1 MKSKE
6 ITILTNTQGAELVAN
21 ILEELGSN
29 GVSIYDTSDLAELI
43 KSDIIWDYVDES
55 LLIKNEIV
63 KVSGYFNED
72 ESVENDISKML
83 EILKDNSPF
92 KLGSLEMTVSVV
104 DDTDWLNEWKKYY
117 QPIHAGKIV
126 IVPKWINYPKQDD
139 EYIVKLDPGMAFGT
153 GSHESTFMCLSLLN
167 EIEVKDK
174 KVIDVGTGSGILG
187 IASAVMGARS
197 VEAYDIDDIAVD
209 AARENASL
217 NDIAKVFSAD
227 NANLIDKTNN
237 RFDIALA
244 NITADILIDLSKSIS
259 EYLNKNG
266 KLIISGVIATR
277 KDGVINAFKSR
288 GFSVVKEM
296 AMNDW
301 RAYLMEKNGD

>member
-63 KVSGYFNED
+63 KVSGYFKED
-72 ESVENDISKML
+72 DDIEK
-83 EILKDNSPF
+83 EIAKKLDLLKDNSPF

-126 IVPKWINYPKQDD
+126 VVPKWINYPKQDD

-167 EIEVKDK
+167 EIEVKYK
-174 KVIDVGTGSGILG
+174 TVIDVGTGSGILG
-187 IASAVMGARS
+187 IASAVMGAKS

-227 NANLIDKTNN
+227 NANLIDKTKNK
-237 RFDIALA
+237 FDIALA

-259 EYLNKNG
+259 KYLNRNG

-277 KDGVINAFKSR
+277 KDSVINAFKSR

>member
-63 KVSGYFNED
+63 KVSGYFKED
-72 ESVENDISKML
+72 DAIEKEIAKKL
-83 EILKDNSPF
+83 EFLKDNSPF
-92 KLGSLEMTVSVV
+92 KLGSLEMTASLV
-104 DDTDWLNEWKKYY
+104 DDTDWLNEWRKYY

-126 IVPKWINYPKQDD
+126 VVPKWINYPKQDD

-174 KVIDVGTGSGILG
+174 TVIDVGTGSGILG

-237 RFDIALA
+237 KFDIALA

-266 KLIISGVIATR
+266 KLIISGVIVTR
-277 KDGVINAFKSR
+277 KDSVINAFKSK

>member
-63 KVSGYFNED
+63 KVSGYFKED
-72 ESVENDISKML
+72 DAIEKEIAKKL
-83 EILKDNSPF
+83 EFLKDNSPF
-92 KLGSLEMTVSVV
+92 KLGSLEMTASLV
-104 DDTDWLNEWKKYY
+104 DDTDWLNEWRKYY

-126 IVPKWINYPKQDD
+126 VVPKWINYPKQDD

-174 KVIDVGTGSGILG
+174 TVIDVGTGSGILG

-237 RFDIALA
+237 KFDIALA

-277 KDGVINAFKSR
+277 KDSVINVFKSK

>member
-63 KVSGYFNED
+63 KVSGYFKED
-72 ESVENDISKML
+72 DAIEKEIAKKL
-83 EILKDNSPF
+83 EFLKDNSPF
-92 KLGSLEMTVSVV
+92 KLGSLEMTASLV
-104 DDTDWLNEWKKYY
+104 DDTDWLNEWRKYY

-126 IVPKWINYPKQDD
+126 VVPKWINYPKQDD

-174 KVIDVGTGSGILG
+174 NVIDVGTGSGILG

-237 RFDIALA
+237 KFDIALA

-277 KDGVINAFKSR
+277 KDSVINAFKSK

>member
-63 KVSGYFNED
+63 KVSGYFKED
-72 ESVENDISKML
+72 DAIEKEIAKKL
-83 EILKDNSPF
+83 EFLKDNSPF
-92 KLGSLEMTVSVV
+92 KLGSLEMTASLV
-104 DDTDWLNEWKKYY
+104 DDTDWLNEWRKYY

-126 IVPKWINYPKQDD
+126 VVPKWINYPKQDD

-174 KVIDVGTGSGILG
+174 TVIDVGTGSGILG

-237 RFDIALA
+237 KFDIALA

-277 KDGVINAFKSR
+277 KDSVINAFKSR

>member
-83 EILKDNSPF
+83 EMLKDNSPF

-139 EYIVKLDPGMAFGT
+139 EHIVKLDPGMAFGT

-174 KVIDVGTGSGILG
+174 TVIDVGTGSGILG

-237 RFDIALA
+237 KFDIALA

-259 EYLNKNG
+259 EYLNING

-277 KDGVINAFKSR
+277 KDSVINAFKSR

>member
-63 KVSGYFNED
+63 KVSGYFKED
-72 ESVENDISKML
+72 DAIEKDIAKKL
-83 EILKDNSPF
+83 QLLKDNSPF
-92 KLGSLEMTVSVV
+92 KLGSLEMTASLV
-104 DDTDWLNEWKKYY
+104 DDTDWLNEWRKYY

-174 KVIDVGTGSGILG
+174 TVIDVGTGSGILG

-237 RFDIALA
+237 KFDIALA

-259 EYLNKNG
+259 EYLNING

-277 KDGVINAFKSR
+277 KESVINAFKSR
-288 GFSVVKEM
+288 GFSVIKEM

>member
-21 ILEELGSN
+21 ILEEAGSN

-63 KVSGYFNED
+63 KVSGYFQED
-72 ESVENDISKML
+72 ESVENDISKTL
-83 EILKDNSPF
+83 EILKGNSPF
-92 KLGSLEMTVSVV
+92 NLGSLEMTTSVV

-126 IVPKWINYPKQDD
+126 VVPKWINYPQKED
-139 EYIVKLDPGMAFGT
+139 EFIVKLDPGMAFGT

-167 EIEVKDK
+167 EIQVKDK
-174 KVIDVGTGSGILG
+174 TVIDVGTGSGILG

-217 NDIAKVFSAD
+217 NDIANVFSAD
-227 NANLIDKTNN
+227 NANLIDKTKNK
-237 RFDIALA
+237 FDIALA

-277 KDGVINAFKSR
+277 KDSVVDAFKSS
-288 GFSVVKEM
+288 GFTVFKEM

>member
-63 KVSGYFNED
+63 KVSGYFKED
-72 ESVENDISKML
+72 DAIEKEIAKKL
-83 EILKDNSPF
+83 EFLKDNSPF
-92 KLGSLEMTVSVV
+92 KLGSLEMTAFLV
-104 DDTDWLNEWKKYY
+104 DDTDWLNEWRKYY

-126 IVPKWINYPKQDD
+126 VVPKWINYPKQDD

-174 KVIDVGTGSGILG
+174 TVIDVGTGSGILG

-237 RFDIALA
+237 KFDIALA

-277 KDGVINAFKSR
+277 KDSVINAFKSK

>member
-63 KVSGYFNED
+63 KVSGYFKED
-72 ESVENDISKML
+72 DAIEKEIAKRL
-83 EILKDNSPF
+83 EFLKDNSPF
-92 KLGSLEMTVSVV
+92 KLGSLEMTASLV
-104 DDTDWLNEWKKYY
+104 DDTDWLNEWRKYY

-126 IVPKWINYPKQDD
+126 VVPKWINYPKQDD

-174 KVIDVGTGSGILG
+174 TVIDVGTGSGILG

-237 RFDIALA
+237 KFDIALA

-277 KDGVINAFKSR
+277 KDSVINAFKSK

>member
-63 KVSGYFNED
+63 KVSGYFKED
-72 ESVENDISKML
+72 DAIEKEIAKKL
-83 EILKDNSPF
+83 EFLKDNSPF
-92 KLGSLEMTVSVV
+92 KLGSLEMTASLV
-104 DDTDWLNEWKKYY
+104 DDTDWLNEWRKYY

-126 IVPKWINYPKQDD
+126 VVPKWINYPKQDD

-174 KVIDVGTGSGILG
+174 TVIDVGTGSGILG

-237 RFDIALA
+237 KFDIALA

-266 KLIISGVIATR
+266 KLIISGVIVTR
-277 KDGVINAFKSR
+277 KDSVINAFKSR

>member
-63 KVSGYFNED
+63 KVSGYFKED
-72 ESVENDISKML
+72 DAIEKEIAKKL
-83 EILKDNSPF
+83 EFLKDNSPF
-92 KLGSLEMTVSVV
+92 KLGSLEMTASLV
-104 DDTDWLNEWKKYY
+104 DDTDWLNEWRKYY

-126 IVPKWINYPKQDD
+126 VVPRWINYPKQDD

-174 KVIDVGTGSGILG
+174 TVIDVGTGSGILG

-237 RFDIALA
+237 KFDIALA

-277 KDGVINAFKSR
+277 KDSVINAFKSK

>member
-63 KVSGYFNED
+63 KVSGYFKED
-72 ESVENDISKML
+72 DAIEKEIAKKL
-83 EILKDNSPF
+83 EFLKDNSPF
-92 KLGSLEMTVSVV
+92 KLGSLEMTASLV
-104 DDTDWLNEWKKYY
+104 DDTDWLNEWRKYY

-126 IVPKWINYPKQDD
+126 VVPKWINYPKQDD

-174 KVIDVGTGSGILG
+174 TVIDVGTGSGILG

-237 RFDIALA
+237 KFDIALA

-277 KDGVINAFKSR
+277 KDSVINAFKSK

>member
-72 ESVENDISKML
+72 ERVENDISKML
-83 EILKDNSPF
+83 EMLKDNSPF
-92 KLGSLEMTVSVV
+92 KLGSLEMTVSVL

-174 KVIDVGTGSGILG
+174 TVIDVGTGSGILG

-237 RFDIALA
+237 KFDIALA

-259 EYLNKNG
+259 EYLNING

-277 KDGVINAFKSR
+277 KDSVINAFKSR
-288 GFSVVKEM
+288 GFTVVKEM

>member
-63 KVSGYFNED
+63 KVSGYFKED
-72 ESVENDISKML
+72 DAIEKEIAKKL
-83 EILKDNSPF
+83 EFLKDNSPF
-92 KLGSLEMTVSVV
+92 KLGSLEMTASLV
-104 DDTDWLNEWKKYY
+104 DDTDWLNEWRKYY

-126 IVPKWINYPKQDD
+126 VVPRWINYPKQDD

-174 KVIDVGTGSGILG
+174 NVIDVGTGSGILG

-237 RFDIALA
+237 KFDIALA

-277 KDGVINAFKSR
+277 KDSVINAFKSK

>member
-63 KVSGYFNED
+63 KVSGYFKED
-72 ESVENDISKML
+72 DAIEKEIAKRL
-83 EILKDNSPF
+83 EFLKDNSPF
-92 KLGSLEMTVSVV
+92 KLGSLEMTASLV
-104 DDTDWLNEWKKYY
+104 DDTDWLYEWRKYY

-126 IVPKWINYPKQDD
+126 VVPKWINYPKQDD

-174 KVIDVGTGSGILG
+174 TVIDVGTGSGILG

-237 RFDIALA
+237 KFDIALA

-277 KDGVINAFKSR
+277 KDSVINAFKSK

>member
-72 ESVENDISKML
+72 ERVENDISKML

-126 IVPKWINYPKQDD
+126 IVPKWINYPKQED

-174 KVIDVGTGSGILG
+174 TVIDVGTGSGILG

-197 VEAYDIDDIAVD
+197 VEAYDIDDIAVG

-237 RFDIALA
+237 KFDIALA

-259 EYLNKNG
+259 EYLNING

-277 KDGVINAFKSR
+277 KDSVINAFKSR

>member
-63 KVSGYFNED
+63 KVSGYFKED
-72 ESVENDISKML
+72 DAIEKEIAKKL
-83 EILKDNSPF
+83 EFLKDNSPF
-92 KLGSLEMTVSVV
+92 KLGSLEMTASLV
-104 DDTDWLNEWKKYY
+104 DDTDWLNEWRKYY

-126 IVPKWINYPKQDD
+126 VVPKWINYLKQDD

-174 KVIDVGTGSGILG
+174 TVIDVGTGSGILG

-237 RFDIALA
+237 KFDIALA

-277 KDGVINAFKSR
+277 KDSVINAFKSR